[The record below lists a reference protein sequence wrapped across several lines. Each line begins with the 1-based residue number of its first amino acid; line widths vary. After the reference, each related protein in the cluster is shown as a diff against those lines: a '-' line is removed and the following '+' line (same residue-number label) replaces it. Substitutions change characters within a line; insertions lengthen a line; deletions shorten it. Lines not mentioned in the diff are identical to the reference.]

1 MSSIPL
7 LFRSCS
13 MKSSLANDFAVV
25 RLKMKEGP
33 FYYRNISGEE
43 FIFYY
48 SFKLIPK
55 TRRRGKLQSLQFYI
69 NSKTI
74 GL

>member
-13 MKSSLANDFAVV
+13 MKTSLANDFAVV
-25 RLKMKEGP
+25 RLEKKRDLFITGIFP
-33 FYYRNISGEE
+33 ARNLFFLTILNK
-43 FIFYY
+43 FQ
-48 SFKLIPK
+48 KLAAG
-55 TRRRGKLQSLQFYI
+55 GKLQSLQFYI